1 MGGPGP
7 DRGKGGKYL
16 ILPPDYKGEV
26 PFAYFAARSS
36 SCVNLLALR
45 DFWWM
50 AKRDVATKNFKEGV
64 RIYALA
70 QVKNPPRTQ
79 FISLEANL

>member
-1 MGGPGP
+1 V
-7 DRGKGGKYL
+7 DGKT
-16 ILPPDYKGEV
+16 
-26 PFAYFAARSS
+26 
-36 SCVNLLALR
+36 
-45 DFWWM
+45 
-50 AKRDVATKNFKEGV
+50 DVATKNFKEGV